1 MLKRLLVGRPRRSAR
16 LGTTP
21 EDQVD
26 VALRRYRTEQDVT
39 ELWAIRERVDNALRH
54 GAGSP
59 VAIRA
64 SAHAD
69 QRGSQAVG

>member
-1 MLKRLLVGRPRRSAR
+1 MLKRLLVGRSRRSAR

-26 VALRRYRTEQDVT
+26 VALCRYRTEQDVT

-64 SAHAD
+64 SAQAD
-69 QRGSQAVG
+69 QCGSPAVG

>member
-1 MLKRLLVGRPRRSAR
+1 MSGNRCDSSQRHPRS
-16 LGTTP
+16 T
-21 EDQVD
+21 
-26 VALRRYRTEQDVT
+26 LRRYRTEQDVT
-39 ELWAIRERVDNALRH
+39 EVWEIRQRVGNALRH